1 MTTDRTPFGVRPP
14 RRRQSAGRV
23 GDSLRA
29 ALEARSTRARHWSRG
44 GIPAPPGT
52 ADRALLLTLG
62 LGGLALFLLALA

>member
-14 RRRQSAGRV
+14 QRRRSGRV
-23 GDSLRA
+23 GDALRT
-29 ALEARSTRARHWSRG
+29 ALEARSTRARHRSRG